1 MKTLARRSSLAIV
14 ALLALSSVGVVQ
26 ASVAPPTTSIGALRL
41 ADDSNPGAGFF
52 HLVGP
57 TVPDGTELIRY
68 RNPVKSIQVGLVPH
82 EPGPLDLWFRAPGA
96 LGSTVDVVIEAL
108 DDAGEVITSFGTV
121 TLLTGD
127 RLLPLPENSGAGRR
141 MVVDITA
148 QQVWLVESNGRVS
161 STFLM
166 SGRRR
171 PTESGYELRG
181 QFKVYSKSDR
191 FWAPGGSSGRLMVRY
206 QRTASHVGSH
216 AIPAFRGQLVQS
228 VDDLGWPLSDGCARL
243 KFADAKRVYDWTR
256 LGTTVVVVG
265 R

>member
-1 MKTLARRSSLAIV
+1 MRRVVRWSSCFVA
-14 ALLALSSVGVVQ
+14 ALLAVTTVSAAHAVV
-26 ASVAPPTTSIGALRL
+26 PPPATSIGELRL
-41 ADDSNPGAGFF
+41 AHDSDLGAGFF

-68 RNPVKSIQVGLVPH
+68 RNPNQEIQVGLVPH
-82 EPGPLDLWFRAPGA
+82 APGPLDLWFRAPGV
-96 LGSTVDVVIEAL
+96 LGSTIDVVVEAL
-108 DDAGEVITSFGTV
+108 DSAGAVIASFGTV

-127 RLLPLPENSGAGRR
+127 RLLPLPDDSGVGRR

-171 PTESGYELRG
+171 ATESGFELRG
-181 QFKVYSKSDR
+181 QFRVYSKSDR
-191 FWAPGGSSGRLMVRY
+191 FWSTGGASGRLMVRY
-206 QRTASHVGSH
+206 QRTGSHVGSH
-216 AIPAFRGQLVQS
+216 AIPSFRGQLMQS
-228 VDDLGWPLSDGCARL
+228 ADDLGWPLSDGCARL
-243 KFADAKRVYDWTR
+243 KFNDAKRVYDWTR

>member
-1 MKTLARRSSLAIV
+1 MIA
-14 ALLALSSVGVVQ
+14 ALLAITSAGVAQ
-26 ASVAPPTTSIGALRL
+26 ATTAPPQPPTTTIGELRL
-41 ADDSNPGAGFF
+41 ADDSDLGAGFF

-57 TVPDGTELIRY
+57 TVPDRTSLIRY
-68 RNPVKSIQVGLVPH
+68 RNPAKEIQVGLVPH

-108 DDAGEVITSFGTV
+108 DDSGEVIASFGTV
-121 TLLTGD
+121 TILTGN
-127 RLLPLPENSGAGRR
+127 RLLSLPANSGEGRR

-171 PTESGYELRG
+171 ATESGYELRG

-191 FWAPGGSSGRLMVRY
+191 FWATGGSNGRLMVRY

-228 VDDLGWPLSDGCARL
+228 FDDLGWPLSDGCARL

-256 LGTTVVVVG
+256 FGTTVVVVG

>member
-1 MKTLARRSSLAIV
+1 MPSTVGPSLPSPV
-14 ALLALSSVGVVQ
+14 VG
-26 ASVAPPTTSIGALRL
+26 IGSLRL
-41 ADDSNPGAGFF
+41 ADDSDLGAGFF

-57 TVPDGTELIRY
+57 TVPERTALIRY
-68 RNPVKSIQVGLVPH
+68 RNPNEAIQVGLVPH
-82 EPGPLDLWFRAPGA
+82 GPGPLDLWFRAPGA
-96 LGSTVDVVIEAL
+96 MGSTVDIAVDAL
-108 DDAGEVITSFGTV
+108 DASGAVIASFGTV
-121 TLLTGD
+121 SLLTGD
-127 RLLPLPENSGAGRR
+127 RLLPLPADSGTGRR

-148 QQVWLVESNGRVS
+148 QQVWLVEGNGKVS

-171 PTESGYELRG
+171 PTESGFELRG

-191 FWAPGGSSGRLMVRY
+191 FWATGGSNGRLMVRY

-216 AIPAFRGQLVQS
+216 SIPALGGRLVQD

-243 KFADAKRVYDWTR
+243 KFTDAKRVYDWTR
-256 LGTTVVVVG
+256 IGTAVVVVG